1 VSALARAR
9 LVFWTIVAFV
19 VLLIV
24 LAFAI
29 PTETR
34 QGFDWLTAF
43 VAVYGAAAAGVVR
56 WVGRR
61 PLRATDASALA
72 KAYAGR
78 VMLCAAIAET
88 PVAIGFAGTLVAGVP
103 WPALLGGAWGL
114 AALSFVAPT
123 DADLERRQQ
132 ELTASG
138 STLSLRE
145 ALGAA

>member
-24 LAFAI
+24 LGFAI
-29 PTETR
+29 PSQAR
-34 QGFDWLTAF
+34 DGFDWLTAF
-43 VAVYGAAAAGVVR
+43 VAVYGAVAAGLVR
-56 WVGRR
+56 WIGRR
-61 PLRATDASALA
+61 PLRAADAPGLA
-72 KAYAGR
+72 RSYVGR

-103 WPALLGGAWGL
+103 WPALLGGGWGL

-123 DADLERRQQ
+123 DSDIERRQA
-132 ELTASG
+132 ELTAAG
-138 STLSLRE
+138 SPLSLRD
-145 ALGAA
+145 ALGAG